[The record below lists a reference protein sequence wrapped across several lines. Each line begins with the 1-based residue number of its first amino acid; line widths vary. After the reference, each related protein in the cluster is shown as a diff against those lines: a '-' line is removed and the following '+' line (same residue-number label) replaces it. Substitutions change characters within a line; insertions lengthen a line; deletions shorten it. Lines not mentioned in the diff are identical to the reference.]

1 MVISQSVCTK
11 RLLPDVLQVAAH
23 KCKVVLTKHFHTVPD
38 NPPGSLTMLHKI
50 EFIDIVL
57 VQGIIEAGLVS
68 FLNVVTV
75 TLPDRGYLNNQ
86 ISHILD
92 T

>member
-1 MVISQSVCTK
+1 
-11 RLLPDVLQVAAH
+11 
-23 KCKVVLTKHFHTVPD
+23 
-38 NPPGSLTMLHKI
+38 MLHKI

-75 TLPDRGYLNNQ
+75 TLPDRGYFNNQ